1 MRFGL
6 DRRNFLQRV
15 LDRRPFGKQSAIP
28 ASASTWAFG
37 AFVANAS
44 AYGCD
49 SLVDLIPDPL
59 VYSESFDES
68 WYSAAGGN
76 IDEALKDYA
85 AGIGDDIGL
94 KDYAP

>member
-6 DRRNFLQRV
+6 NRRGFLQRV
-15 LDRRPFGKQSAIP
+15 LDRQPFGKQSAIP

-49 SLVDLIPDPL
+49 SLVDLIPDPV
-59 VYSESFDES
+59 VYNGSFDES

-76 IDEALKDYA
+76 VDEV
-85 AGIGDDIGL
+85 GDDDGL